1 MRGMK
6 TAISMWVKIPY
17 TLFVCVLVPVY
28 WVKNGPANFLWGSD
42 IALLVVLFALWFE
55 NSLAASMMA
64 VGTLLVEIVW
74 NIDYV
79 VRLIFGVDAIS
90 IGGTRYMF
98 DADTEIWLRGLSL
111 FHVFLPIVVLY
122 VLHRLGYDRRA
133 LKWEIA
139 LAWLVLPLSY
149 LIGSPEE
156 NINFVWGFGQEPQSL
171 MPGPM
176 YVASL
181 MILFPVLVFY
191 PTHLVLSRLFTDA
204 SRLRAASET

>member
-1 MRGMK
+1 MRGMN

-156 NINFVWGFGQEPQSL
+156 NINFVWGFGQEPQSF